1 MTKDTLISTYGKHIA
16 EDMFQQLCAHISDN
30 PMTIAAK
37 DDSFHLIG
45 ALNEIRDGL
54 MLPPGMQIQVAGLRP
69 VPGYPFAIFHQ
80 VRLWPAVDRS
90 QDNRFTFQG
99 RSGTGLPLY
108 HHESSV
114 SGP

>member
-45 ALNEIRDGL
+45 VLNEIREGL
-54 MLPPGMQIQVAGLRP
+54 ILPQGCK
-69 VPGYPFAIFHQ
+69 F
-80 VRLWPAVDRS
+80 RL
-90 QDNRFTFQG
+90 
-99 RSGTGLPLY
+99 
-108 HHESSV
+108 
-114 SGP
+114 